1 MHPVGDPMGCFFI
14 IRRSDTMIV
23 KMRKAVTKK
32 ELDSFKNYLR
42 HKGFELKDVS
52 SDTVKIF
59 GIIGDTSKLDP
70 ADLRVF
76 EGVENVIRVQSPFK
90 QVSRDFKSEDTI
102 VKVSENISIGDGSIT
117 MISGPCSVESY
128 DQLKTIA
135 THLKKR
141 GVHVLRGGAY
151 KPRTSPYTFQGLG
164 LEGLKLL
171 RKVAD
176 DLDMAVI
183 SEIPS
188 ADLLETFEAYVDI
201 IQVGARNM
209 QNFHL
214 LKALGRTKTPIMLK
228 RGMASTIEEWLM
240 SAEYIVSSGNENV
253 ILCER
258 GIRTFE
264 TYTRNTLDLSAVL
277 AVKNLSHLP
286 VIVDPSHAAGRYNM
300 VAKLSRA
307 SLGVDSDGLMVE
319 VHHKPEEALSDG
331 AQSLKLDTF
340 DDMMEDLHAMAK
352 ALGRSLS

>member
-1 MHPVGDPMGCFFI
+1 
-14 IRRSDTMIV
+14 MIV
-23 KMRKAVTKK
+23 KMKKTVTQKDLESFKTYLTKK
-32 ELDSFKNYLR
+32 
-42 HKGFELKDVS
+42 GFDLKDVS
-52 SDTVKIF
+52 SEAVKIF

-76 EGVENVIRVQSPFK
+76 ENVENVIRIQSPFK
-90 QVSRDFKSEDTI
+90 QVSRDFKQEDTLI
-102 VKVSENISIGDGSIT
+102 KINDHVTIGDGSIT
-117 MISGPCSVESY
+117 MISGPCSVESRE
-128 DQLKTIA
+128 QLSTIA
-135 THLKKR
+135 SHLKKR
-141 GVHVLRGGAY
+141 GVNVLRGGAY

-171 RKVAD
+171 REVAD
-176 DLDMAVI
+176 EQGMAVI

-188 ADLLETFEAYVDI
+188 ADLLSTFEAYVDI

-214 LKALGRTKTPIMLK
+214 LKALGKTKTPIMLK
-228 RGMASTIEEWLM
+228 RGMSSTIEEWLM

-300 VAKLSRA
+300 IAKLSIA
-307 SLGVDSDGLMVE
+307 ALGVESDGLMVE

-340 DDMMEDLHAMAK
+340 DDMMNDLHAMAK
-352 ALGRSLS
+352 ALNRTLK

>member
-1 MHPVGDPMGCFFI
+1 
-14 IRRSDTMIV
+14 MIV
-23 KMRKAVTKK
+23 KMKKTVTQKDLESFKTYLTKK
-32 ELDSFKNYLR
+32 
-42 HKGFELKDVS
+42 GFDLKDVS
-52 SDTVKIF
+52 SEAVKIF

-76 EGVENVIRVQSPFK
+76 ENVENVIRIQSPFK
-90 QVSRDFKSEDTI
+90 QVSRDFKNEDTLI
-102 VKVSENISIGDGSIT
+102 KINDQVTIGDGSIT

-128 DQLKTIA
+128 NQLKIIA
-135 THLKKR
+135 SHLKKR
-141 GVHVLRGGAY
+141 GVNVLRGGAY

-171 RKVAD
+171 RNVAD
-176 DLDMAVI
+176 EQGMAVI

-188 ADLLETFEAYVDI
+188 ADLLSTFEAYVDI

-214 LKALGRTKTPIMLK
+214 LKALGKTKTPIMLK
-228 RGMASTIEEWLM
+228 RGMSSTIEEWLM

-300 VAKLSRA
+300 IAKLSIA
-307 SLGVDSDGLMVE
+307 ALGVESDGLMVE

-340 DDMMEDLHAMAK
+340 DDMMNDLHAMAK
-352 ALGRSLS
+352 ALNRPLK